1 MSQDRYLESP
11 GQVPNMYTL
20 SLVHLSTLL
29 FVSSPCV
36 NQVPGRHPL
45 SFSDCAPA
53 ATRLLGQSIPA
64 KSKSCKLLKHDVSDV
79 SPGASVSATA
89 CCLKAVRHSNQLKE
103 RCCKISLLPLSSPF
117 SSLKAVVCHFALH
130 PTLFL
135 RLPIR
140 WIHHGTCLPSDYC
153 ARLTTRSRGKCSSL
167 SAELNCSVQRWKKM
181 KKDERS
187 SFSIATG
194 CHYVLRNFIHAL
206 STELWV

>member
-103 RCCKISLLPLSSPF
+103 RCCKISLLSLSSPF
-117 SSLKAVVCHFALH
+117 SSLKAVVPLCFASHLVFAASH
-130 PTLFL
+130 SMDPPWHLLAFGL
-135 RLPIR
+135 L
-140 WIHHGTCLPSDYC
+140 
-153 ARLTTRSRGKCSSL
+153 CSL
-167 SAELNCSVQRWKKM
+167 DN
-181 KKDERS
+181 
-187 SFSIATG
+187 
-194 CHYVLRNFIHAL
+194 
-206 STELWV
+206 